1 MLFHSWYDI
10 ARILLVGTGAY
21 ISVLIIHRVS
31 GKRTLSKLNAFDLVV
46 TVALGSTLANVLLS
60 SSVSLAE
67 GITAL
72 GLLIFLQFLVT
83 WISARSKLFS
93 RAIKSE
99 PTLLVRDG
107 EMLPAAMREERIVE
121 SEIHQAVRVAGLSGL
136 DVVQAVILETD
147 GSLSVISQPND
158 SASSGHKPG
167 QNEALSNPKR

>member
-1 MLFHSWYDI
+1 MFFHSWYDI

-67 GITAL
+67 GVTAL

-83 WISARSKLFS
+83 WISSRSESFS
-93 RAIKSE
+93 RMIKTE
-99 PTLLVRDG
+99 PALLVRDG
-107 EMLPAAMREERIVE
+107 QMLPKAMRDERIVE
-121 SEIHQAVRVAGLSGL
+121 SEIRQAVRVAGLADL
-136 DVVQAVILETD
+136 DAVQAVILETD
-147 GSLSVISQPND
+147 GSLSVIPKSQD
-158 SASSGHKPG
+158 
-167 QNEALSNPKR
+167 